1 MKNPRLPE
9 FDIQTFLSE
18 EHVEWRDTD
27 FYVSSE
33 RSFLIMPSRAF
44 RTNFYVIAICT
55 EGSARIKL
63 NLQEHFVSLN
73 TLVSVTPHH
82 IIQVT
87 EHSANLNARIIFFT
101 KSFLFNNQV
110 NAHVLDNLGFFRP
123 NNYNALTVNEEDA
136 GSLKNFF
143 ELIREKT
150 EKDHYPYRK
159 EIVRHLIISLLYEID
174 ALYQHHS
181 TDFTSKLSR
190 KEELSMRFHDLLFKH
205 YKTERSVKF
214 YADALFVTPKY
225 LTEVIK
231 EVTGKPAGEI
241 IDEAIILEAKV
252 LLKMPE
258 YSVMQVCQMLNF
270 SDQSFFGKF
279 FKRATGL
286 SPSEYR
292 EKDS

>member
-9 FDIQTFLSE
+9 FDIQTFLAE
-18 EHVEWRDTD
+18 EHIEWGDTD
-27 FYVSSE
+27 FFVSSE
-33 RSFLIMPSRAF
+33 RSFLILPSQAF
-44 RTNFYVIAICT
+44 RANFYVIAICSS
-55 EGSARIKL
+55 GSARIKL
-63 NLQEHFVSLN
+63 NLEEHFISSN
-73 TLVSVTPHH
+73 TLVSTTPHH
-82 IIQVT
+82 IIQVI
-87 EHSANLNARIIFFT
+87 EHTANLNARIIFFT
-101 KSFLFNNQV
+101 KSFLFNNHI

-123 NNYNALTVNEEDA
+123 NNYSALTVNEEDA
-136 GSLKNFF
+136 VSLKDLF
-143 ELIREKT
+143 ELIRGKT
-150 EKDHYPYRK
+150 ERKHYPYWK
-159 EIVRHLIISLLYEID
+159 EVVRHLIISLLYEVD

-181 TDFTSKLSR
+181 PDFTGKLSR
-190 KEELSMRFHDLLFKH
+190 KEELNRRFHDLLFKY
-205 YKTERSVKF
+205 YKKERSVKF

-270 SDQSFFGKF
+270 SDQSLFGKF

-292 EKDS
+292 DQDN

>member
-1 MKNPRLPE
+1 MNNPTLPE
-9 FDIQTFLSE
+9 FDIQTFLAE
-18 EHVEWRDTD
+18 EHIEWGDTD
-27 FYVSSE
+27 FYVSTE
-33 RSFLIMPSRAF
+33 QSFLIMPSRAF
-44 RTNFYVIAICT
+44 RTNFYVIAICS

-63 NLQEHFVSLN
+63 NLQEYFVSSN

-87 EHSANLNARIIFFT
+87 EHTANLNARIIFFT
-101 KSFLFNNQV
+101 KSFLFNSHV
-110 NAHVLDNLGFFRP
+110 SAHVLDNLGFFRP
-123 NNYNALTVNEEDA
+123 NNYNALTVNNEDA

-143 ELIREKT
+143 ELIRQKAEK
-150 EKDHYPYRK
+150 EHYPCKR
-159 EIVRHLIISLLYEID
+159 EVVRHLLISLLYEID
-174 ALYQHHS
+174 ALYQHQS
-181 TDFTSKLSR
+181 SDFTGKLSR
-190 KEELSMRFHDLLFKH
+190 KEELNRRFHDLLFKH
-205 YKTERSVKF
+205 YKKERSVKF
-214 YADALFVTPKY
+214 YADALFVSPKY

-231 EVTGKPAGEI
+231 EVTGKPAGGI
-241 IDEAIILEAKV
+241 IDETIILEAKV

-292 EKDS
+292 ELDS